1 MLVYLL
7 LLLHLKLLLDHVKV
21 LQLLFCVHDRV
32 VHVERLVRRVL
43 VLSVGAHSHRVV
55 QRKLMLVNRVL
66 AGIYLEIG
74 VDLHGSADALLLYL
88 LLAVDNLP
96 ISFVRNQRRFVFSLA
111 LIV

>member
-55 QRKLMLVNRVL
+55 ERKLMLVDRVL
-66 AGIYLEIG
+66 GIYLEIS